1 MDLQLMCDTAI
12 NNVKLAHVNAELEQ
26 YTKVLGYATYEMKSF
41 DILLEKVEELNKQK
55 SEIVAKIKQLR

>member
-26 YTKVLGYATYEMKSF
+26 YTKVLGYATHEMKSF
-41 DILLEKVEELNKQK
+41 DILLDKVEELNKEK
-55 SEIVAKIKQLR
+55 SAIVAKIKQLR